1 MSDALSKIN
10 SPLEITLEWTRTLPE
25 PAAILSLAAFE
36 MKKRSDKVEH
46 FGQIVFLGS
55 AIDLNGKA
63 SSDDGSIHLD
73 VLDTTDNM
81 APFGTCRMT
90 IDLEKSSVDRIKLG
104 VCSIPEKKGKKLSF
118 CDCVSACVTLK
129 DASGQSFTQNLPLIA
144 PKAGVM
150 AISLGTFKGG
160 RSWSYK
166 AEPLPLSG
174 GVEKLLDT
182 YADKRVYSTHPYTQ
196 ESIHKDLQ
204 KRITVY
210 FEESLERARKEE
222 EANKAKREAEE
233 ARRMAEARRRFE
245 EEKARLAAEEEARRR
260 EEEER
265 IRKEEEEARRK
276 AEEEEARR
284 KAEEEAKKK
293 AAEEAKRKAEEE
305 EARRKAEEEAKK
317 KAAEEAKRKA
327 EEEARRKAEEEAK
340 KKAAEEATSTPGPST
355 APRSGSKRWKRQ
367 VEMML
372 DAGEPNASVPVGSP
386 KELTEVQVSRKTKAW
401 KNARSIRPVEE
412 ENEPNSADAE
422 TTISASSAI
431 IEPVSS
437 GVKNG
442 GKKWKSQ
449 VAKMHE
455 NDSEDVSVESE
466 VSVPVPTPQGQ
477 IPTPSSL
484 NNKRKYPKIKR

>member
-305 EARRKAEEEAKK
+305 
-317 KAAEEAKRKA
+317 
-327 EEEARRKAEEEAK
+327 ARRKAEEEAK